1 MPWEIVLK
9 IESLEYRSDA
19 FHRVVNPRVTSS
31 AEKTDGGGIN
41 GYKL

>member
-19 FHRVVNPRVTSS
+19 LHRVVTPRVT
-31 AEKTDGGGIN
+31 EKTDGGGIN